1 MSELAPATQSA
12 RADAPREPRVVVV
25 GGGYAGATIAR
36 ELDAVADVTVVEPKD
51 HFVHA
56 VATLRATV
64 DEAWEDKVFH
74 SYDKLLERGRVIHD
88 TARLVTPTQVRLS
101 PVSTLDADYL
111 VLATGTTYPFPAKY
125 IEQQAWVA
133 RSRLAR
139 LREALAVTRDVLLV
153 GGGPVGVELAGELL
167 HAFPHL
173 NITMVERE
181 FDILPSPD
189 YLPEFRTA
197 LHEQLEAAGV
207 HFILG
212 RQLAYWPSGD
222 VGTLHDF
229 TVHTTD
235 GQRIDAQMWFRCFG
249 NQQESDYLDAAFANV
264 RRGDGRL
271 AVQPTMQVE
280 GFETVFAVGD
290 VTDVPE
296 SKRAQAAIAHARVAA
311 ANIRSLIAGEN
322 PTATYTAAREQI
334 VVPLGPTGGASQL
347 QQPDGKRVVL
357 GSEDTA
363 RIKGADLMT
372 GPIEEILGL
381 A

>member
-1 MSELAPATQSA
+1 MSDVAPATPSA
-12 RADAPREPRVVVV
+12 PSDAPREPRVVVV
-25 GGGYAGATIAR
+25 GGGYAGATVAR

-56 VATLRATV
+56 VAALRATV

-74 SYDKLLERGRVIHD
+74 PYDKLLTRGRVIHD
-88 TARLVTPTQVRLS
+88 TARLVTPTEVRLS
-101 PVSTLDADYL
+101 PVTALDADYL
-111 VLATGTTYPFPAKY
+111 VLATGTSYPFPAKY
-125 IEQQAWVA
+125 IEQHAWVA
-133 RSRLAR
+133 RSRLSR
-139 LREALAVTRDVLLV
+139 LREALGVTRDVLLV

-173 NITMVERE
+173 NITLVERE

-189 YLPEFRTA
+189 YLPEFRQT
-197 LHEQLEAAGV
+197 LHEQLAAAGV
-207 HFILG
+207 QFILG

-229 TVHTTD
+229 TVHTND

-249 NQQESDYLDAAFANV
+249 NQQESDYLDGAFASV

-280 GFETVFAVGD
+280 GFETVFAIGD

-296 SKRAQAAIAHARVAA
+296 SKRAQSAVAHAKVAA
-311 ANIRSLIAGEN
+311 ANIRSLIAGEA
-322 PTATYTAAREQI
+322 PDATYTPAHEQI
-334 VVPLGPTGGASQL
+334 VLPIGPTGGASQL
-347 QQPDGKRVVL
+347 EQPDGTRVVL
-357 GSEDTA
+357 GSEETA
-363 RIKGADLMT
+363 QIKGADLMT
-372 GPIEEILGL
+372 EPIEQMLGL